1 MRPAADTTLLGPTQD
16 REGDA
21 EAVKERMAVRLA
33 IARSNS
39 AAATSS
45 DLHGMS
51 TTIHYHR
58 FDAGEYFF
66 WRGIPATAY
75 SWLSVLI
82 LW

>member
-1 MRPAADTTLLGPTQD
+1 MRPAADTTLLGPTQED

-39 AAATSS
+39 AATSS
-45 DLHGMS
+45 KQHRMS
-51 TTIHYHR
+51 ATIHYHR
-58 FDAGEYFF
+58 IDAGEYFF
-66 WRGIPATAY
+66 WRGIPSTAY